1 MVVPEEDPALTRLL
15 RAAGRGDPH
24 AAEELLPLVYDE
36 LRRLARILLARL
48 PPGQTLQATEL
59 VHEAWLRVFRAG
71 DPGWDCREHFFAT
84 AAQAI
89 RRILV
94 DQARRRASLKRDVS
108 RRSDRDPAE
117 LSPADLAIEVQPRF
131 QDLLAVDEALQRHEA
146 RRPRVGQV
154 VNLRFFA
161 GLTMSQVAES
171 LQISKATAER
181 EWSYAR
187 AWLQDQV
194 GT

>member
-1 MVVPEEDPALTRLL
+1 MYKR
-15 RAAGRGDPH
+15 
-24 AAEELLPLVYDE
+24 
-36 LRRLARILLARL
+36 
-48 PPGQTLQATEL
+48 QLQATEL

-131 QDLLAVDEALQRHEA
+131 QDLLAVDEALQRLEA